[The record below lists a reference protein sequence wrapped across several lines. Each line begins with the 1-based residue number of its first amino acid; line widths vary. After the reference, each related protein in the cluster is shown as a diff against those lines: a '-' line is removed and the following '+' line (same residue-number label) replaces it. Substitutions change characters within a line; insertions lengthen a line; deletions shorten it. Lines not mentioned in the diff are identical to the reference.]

1 MQNNTQNNNKNA
13 AKKSMR
19 TQSQRLTLEPRIVFD
34 AALPIARVAFI
45 DAAHAVW
52 GWRRH
57 LQARYL
63 CARAGFSL
71 VILLLLHIISYYH

>member
-52 GWRRH
+52 
-57 LQARYL
+57 
-63 CARAGFSL
+63 
-71 VILLLLHIISYYH
+71 V